1 MLKGFKIYDA
11 DAHAMMTPEMWKG
24 VPEAYALRR
33 PRAVRIIED
42 EGYGSWNTS
51 WLIDGQMEPHPY
63 GRGAQAA
70 NTPGM
75 VLEEL
80 RSSSKAT
87 DAEFSVSIESLTL
100 RNPQSRLRDLD
111 NLGID
116 LQFLF
121 PSTLYAHMT
130 SDPGFEG
137 AMYRAHNQYM
147 ARQCATFETRLKWA
161 GLMPM
166 LDARQAFDALEEMQK
181 LGATAVIVFGT
192 VGERLLSDPSF
203 TPIWE
208 EFSRTGLP
216 LCIHMGMSYPPF
228 AKLCQNFFDA
238 NLISKALPAQLAF
251 VSMVGHNMLER
262 YPRMKVAFLEFGA
275 EWIFYMCGRMDHY
288 LKLNRSRMPVSKQL
302 PRNDIEDYLK
312 SGRIFVAAEADD
324 PMLVHE
330 MNLLG
335 EDHILFSSDFPHGEG
350 RENAMLEVIERN
362 DLSEG
367 QKRKILYHNT
377 VRFFGEP

>member
-1 MLKGFKIYDA
+1 MTPRPDVKYVRCANTFNLLINSFYIVSA
-11 DAHAMMTPEMWKG
+11 HNRSNHAARVQNLRRRCHAMMTPEMWKD

-87 DAEFSVSIESLTL
+87 DAEFSVSIENLTL

-147 ARQCATFETRLKWA
+147 ARQCANFDTRLKWA

-208 EFSRTGLP
+208 GFRGRD
-216 LCIHMGMSYPPF
+216 CPF
-228 AKLCQNFFDA
+228 AFTWA
-238 NLISKALPAQLAF
+238 
-251 VSMVGHNMLER
+251 
-262 YPRMKVAFLEFGA
+262 
-275 EWIFYMCGRMDHY
+275 
-288 LKLNRSRMPVSKQL
+288 
-302 PRNDIEDYLK
+302 
-312 SGRIFVAAEADD
+312 
-324 PMLVHE
+324 
-330 MNLLG
+330 
-335 EDHILFSSDFPHGEG
+335 
-350 RENAMLEVIERN
+350 
-362 DLSEG
+362 
-367 QKRKILYHNT
+367 
-377 VRFFGEP
+377 